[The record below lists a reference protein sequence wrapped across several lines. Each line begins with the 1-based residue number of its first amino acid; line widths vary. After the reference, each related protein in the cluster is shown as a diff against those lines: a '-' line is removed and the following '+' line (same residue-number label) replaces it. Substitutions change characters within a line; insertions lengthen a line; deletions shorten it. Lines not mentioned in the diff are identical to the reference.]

1 MKSTYSG
8 ALTID
13 GSSLVV
19 DEITLVGSR
28 CGPFP
33 PAIEMLAKGSID
45 VHPLIEKRYRLS
57 DGLSAFEHARQRGT
71 LKVTLQPE

>member
-33 PAIEMLAKGSID
+33 PAVEILAKGSIE
-45 VHPLIEKRYRLS
+45 VRSLIEKQYPLR
-57 DGLSAFEHARQRGT
+57 DGLAAFEHARQRGT